1 MFLFQSIPWY
11 SWLMFLAVL
20 GGLMLFNEIGRY
32 NKYTG
37 IAMFV
42 VLPIILSIFVWPH
55 TSGPN
60 SGASTANWFQWAKTY
75 SALAGCLIFMGL
87 RFSKKI
93 QAKKWYYVLPAA
105 ILALNIFEAV
115 MREFEVSGMNETING
130 MTYIGGSWNILNAIA
145 GILSILTICGWF
157 GIIVS
162 KDKQKDMIWP
172 DMLWF
177 WIIAY
182 DLWNFAYLYNC
193 VTDRALYGGAALL
206 LSCTIPAFF
215 IKKGAWLQHRAQTLA
230 IWMMVVMSVP
240 NFFTEGKFAVAST
253 HNPDAYM
260 FVSVIAL
267 AANVGVAV
275 YQIYTI
281 TKTKRNPLKDEIFTE
296 LKSYKA
302 IREEN
307 VEIVAINKNNKRV
320 S

>member
-1 MFLFQSIPWY
+1 
-11 SWLMFLAVL
+11 MFLAVL
-20 GGLMLFNEIGRY
+20 GGLMLLNEIGRY
-32 NKYTG
+32 NKYTS

-42 VLPIILSIFVWPH
+42 VLPVILTIFVWPH

-75 SALAGCLIFMGL
+75 SALTGCIIFMGI

-93 QAKKWYYVLPAA
+93 QGKKWYYILPAA
-105 ILALNIFEAV
+105 ILALNILEAV
-115 MREFEVSGMNETING
+115 VREFQVSGMHEVIDG
-130 MTYIGGSWNILNAIA
+130 MTYIGGSWNILNATA
-145 GILSILTICGWF
+145 GILSILTISGWF

-162 KDKQKDMIWP
+162 TDKQKDMIWP

-215 IKKGAWLQHRAQTLA
+215 IKKGAWLQHRAQTLG

-240 NFFTEGKFAVAST
+240 NFFTKGRFAVVST
-253 HNPDAYM
+253 HNPNAYM

-267 AANVGVAV
+267 AANAAVAI
-275 YQIYTI
+275 YQIRTI
-281 TKTKRNPLKDEIFTE
+281 VKTKRNPLKDELFIE
-296 LKSYKA
+296 LESYK
-302 IREEN
+302 
-307 VEIVAINKNNKRV
+307 EIKKANI
-320 S
+320 

>member
-1 MFLFQSIPWY
+1 MFLFQAIPWY
-11 SWLMFLAVL
+11 SWLMFFAVL

-37 IAMFV
+37 IGLFV
-42 VLPIILSIFVWPH
+42 VLPIILSIFVWPI

-60 SGASTANWFQWAKTY
+60 SGQSTANWFQWAKTY
-75 SALAGCLIFMGL
+75 SALTGCIIFMGL
-87 RFSKKI
+87 RFSKRI
-93 QAKKWYYVLPAA
+93 QSKRWYYTLPAA
-105 ILALNIFEAV
+105 ILALNILEAV
-115 MREFEVSGMNETING
+115 VREFEISGIKKETITNG
-130 MTYIGGSWNILNAIA
+130 MTYIGGPWNIMNAIA

-215 IKKGAWLQHRAQTLA
+215 MKKGAWLQHRAQTLGL
-230 IWMMVVMSVP
+230 WMMLVMSVP
-240 NFFTEGKFAVAST
+240 QFFTGGKFAVAST
-253 HNPDAYM
+253 HNPTAYM
-260 FVSVIAL
+260 VVSVIAL
-267 AANVGVAV
+267 AANVAVAI
-275 YQIYTI
+275 YQIRTI
-281 TKTKRNPLKDEIFTE
+281 TKTKINPFKDEIFTE
-296 LKSYKA
+296 LKSYK
-302 IREEN
+302 
-307 VEIVAINKNNKRV
+307 EIKNAN